1 MHSLS
6 VSGEVNGA
14 RGVSGLLAAKL
25 FQCRLG
31 KQTASSSSRVCQSRC
46 KVAGG
51 DSRALAGTGA
61 RLVSAVRGCF
71 FSWGQCSLPA
81 GTRAAPPS
89 AVGPALLTPGR
100 SLFRVVRTCGLG
112 GK

>member
-1 MHSLS
+1 MEH
-6 VSGEVNGA
+6 
-14 RGVSGLLAAKL
+14 GVSVGCLLQSYFNVGWESKLHRVHPACAKVNVKL
-25 FQCRLG
+25 L
-31 KQTASSSSRVCQSRC
+31 
-46 KVAGG
+46 GG

-71 FSWGQCSLPA
+71 FSWGQCSPS
-81 GTRAAPPS
+81 S